1 MKETSMRE
9 NGTRVTSWA
18 WAHVAAGF
26 AVLFLC
32 VALNSAAAE
41 ESGGGTTER
50 ANELFKWI
58 NFAIVA
64 AVLIWLFAKKL
75 PGWFR
80 GNADKIN
87 SAITKA
93 TAAREEA
100 ERQVREAEAK
110 LANLKHEIAALE
122 AIGKREMSEESERI
136 RALAQVDAKKVGV
149 AAKAEIEAAERAAR
163 LELKALAA
171 SLAVDGAESLLAK
184 QLTPSAQESLVD
196 NFVKSLEGSPN

>member
-1 MKETSMRE
+1 MRDTSIRE
-9 NGTRVTSWA
+9 NGTEATSWA
-18 WAHVAAGF
+18 WAHVAPGF
-26 AVLFLC
+26 VTLFLC
-32 VALNSAAAE
+32 GALSVHAAE
-41 ESGGGTTER
+41 GGAATEH

-75 PGWFR
+75 PAWFR

-110 LANLKHEIAALE
+110 LANLKQEIAALE
-122 AIGKREMSEESERI
+122 ATAKREMSEENERI
-136 RALAQVDAKKVGV
+136 RALAQVDANKVGV
-149 AAKAEIEAAERAAR
+149 AAQAEIEAAERAAR

-184 QLTPSAQESLVD
+184 QLTPSAQESLLD
-196 NFVKSLEGSPN
+196 NFVKSLEGRPN